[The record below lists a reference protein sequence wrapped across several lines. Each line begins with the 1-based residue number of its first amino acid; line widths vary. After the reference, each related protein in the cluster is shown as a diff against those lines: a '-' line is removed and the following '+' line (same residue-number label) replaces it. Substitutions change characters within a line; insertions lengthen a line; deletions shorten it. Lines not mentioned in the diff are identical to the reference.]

1 MQKITI
7 NGHGFEYI
15 RGYIEDA
22 ENIPVEELMEGDGI
36 SVTSISCNYNAF
48 GFGGSY
54 SKFYNDTTK
63 SFIDLDNNMPI
74 FSGMSFNELG
84 FFIEEEKFLLD
95 LSREE
100 KGTHYNYELLISGK
114 GALGEFNIDD
124 DVKLENIILVTFDF
138 VCEIN
143 DNLGNLILIGVIP
156 CIDTEEK
163 NIFNSAYETND
174 DPESFIPAESG
185 RYKGM
190 SCNEVFS
197 IAYSKYIP
205 INYLDTN
212 ITGSI
217 DRL

>member
-7 NGHGFEYI
+7 NGYGFEYI

-22 ENIPVEELMEGDGI
+22 ENIPVEELLEGDGI
-36 SVTSISCNYNAF
+36 SVTSITCNYNAY
-48 GFGGSY
+48 GFGQSY

-63 SFIDLDNNMPI
+63 SFIDLDDNLPI
-74 FSGMSFNELG
+74 FYGMSFNEYAG
-84 FFIEEEKFLLD
+84 VFKEQKFLED
-95 LSREE
+95 LVSEE
-100 KGTHYNYELLISGK
+100 KGTHYNYELFISGK

-124 DVKLENIILVTFDF
+124 DVKLENIILVTFYDAY
-138 VCEIN
+138 EIN
-143 DNLGNLILIGVIP
+143 DNIGNLILIGVIP
-156 CIDTEEK
+156 YIDTDEK
-163 NIFNSAYETND
+163 NIFISAYENRD

-197 IAYSKYIP
+197 IVHSKYIP
-205 INYLDTN
+205 IDYLDTN
-212 ITGSI
+212 IAGSI

>member
-36 SVTSISCNYNAF
+36 SVTSISCNYNAY

-114 GALGEFNIDD
+114 G
-124 DVKLENIILVTFDF
+124 
-138 VCEIN
+138 
-143 DNLGNLILIGVIP
+143 
-156 CIDTEEK
+156 CIYGFWSPLFK
-163 NIFNSAYETND
+163 
-174 DPESFIPAESG
+174 
-185 RYKGM
+185 
-190 SCNEVFS
+190 VQ
-197 IAYSKYIP
+197 
-205 INYLDTN
+205 
-212 ITGSI
+212 
-217 DRL
+217 

>member
-7 NGHGFEYI
+7 NGYGFEYI

-36 SVTSISCNYNAF
+36 NVTSISCNYNAF

-74 FSGMSFNELG
+74 FQGSWFTELG
-84 FFIEEEKFLLD
+84 FFIEEQKFLQD
-95 LSREE
+95 LCMEE

-124 DVKLENIILVTFDF
+124 DVKLENIILVTFF
-138 VCEIN
+138 EASEIN
-143 DNLGNLILIGVIP
+143 YNLGLEILIGVIP

-163 NIFNSAYETND
+163 NIFNSACETKD

>member
-74 FSGMSFNELG
+74 FQGSWFTELG
-84 FFIEEEKFLLD
+84 FFIEEEKFLQD
-95 LSREE
+95 LCMEE

-124 DVKLENIILVTFDF
+124 DVKLENIILVAFYDAY
-138 VCEIN
+138 EIH

-156 CIDTEEK
+156 FIDTDEK
-163 NIFNSAYETND
+163 NIFISAYNVLD

-190 SCNEVFS
+190 SFNEVFS
-197 IAYSKYIP
+197 IVHSKYIP
-205 INYLDTN
+205 IDYLYTD
-212 ITGSI
+212 IEGSI

>member
-7 NGHGFEYI
+7 NGYGFEYI

-22 ENIPVEELMEGDGI
+22 ENIPVEELMGGGGI
-36 SVTSISCNYNAF
+36 SVTSITCNYNAY
-48 GFGGSY
+48 GFGESY

-63 SFIDLDNNMPI
+63 SFIDLDDNLPI
-74 FSGMSFNELG
+74 FYGMSINEYG
-84 FFIEEEKFLLD
+84 FFLKEQKFLED
-95 LSREE
+95 LNMEE
-100 KGTHYNYELLISGK
+100 KGTHFNYELLISGK

-124 DVKLENIILVTFDF
+124 DVKLENIILVTFYDAY
-138 VCEIN
+138 EIN

-156 CIDTEEK
+156 FIDTDEK
-163 NIFNSAYETND
+163 NIFISAYNVLD

>member
-7 NGHGFEYI
+7 NGYGFEYI

-74 FSGMSFNELG
+74 FQGSWFTELG
-84 FFIEEEKFLLD
+84 FFIEEQKFLQD
-95 LSREE
+95 LCMEE

-124 DVKLENIILVTFDF
+124 DVKLENIILVAFYDAY
-138 VCEIN
+138 EIN

-156 CIDTEEK
+156 FIDTDEK
-163 NIFNSAYETND
+163 NIFISAYNVLD

-190 SCNEVFS
+190 SFNEVFS

-205 INYLDTN
+205 IDYLYTD
-212 ITGSI
+212 IEGSI

>member
-36 SVTSISCNYNAF
+36 SVTSISCNYNAY
-48 GFGGSY
+48 GFGESY

-190 SCNEVFS
+190 SFNEVFS
-197 IAYSKYIP
+197 IVHSKYIP
-205 INYLDTN
+205 INYLYTD
-212 ITGSI
+212 IEGSI

>member
-36 SVTSISCNYNAF
+36 SVTSISCNYNAY
-48 GFGGSY
+48 GFGESY

-84 FFIEEEKFLLD
+84 FFIEEEKFLRRLIP
-95 LSREE
+95 EE

-124 DVKLENIILVTFDF
+124 DVKLENIILVTFDC

-190 SCNEVFS
+190 SFNEVFS
-197 IAYSKYIP
+197 IVHSKYIP
-205 INYLDTN
+205 INYLYTD
-212 ITGSI
+212 IEGSI

>member
-7 NGHGFEYI
+7 NGYGFEYI

-22 ENIPVEELMEGDGI
+22 ENIPVEELLEGDGI
-36 SVTSISCNYNAF
+36 SVTSITCNYNAY
-48 GFGGSY
+48 GFGQSY

-63 SFIDLDNNMPI
+63 IFFDLDDNLPI
-74 FSGMSFNELG
+74 FYGMSFNEYAG
-84 FFIEEEKFLLD
+84 VFKEQKFLED
-95 LSREE
+95 LVSEE
-100 KGTHYNYELLISGK
+100 KGTHYNYELFISGK

-124 DVKLENIILVTFDF
+124 DVKLENIILVTFYDAY
-138 VCEIN
+138 EIN
-143 DNLGNLILIGVIP
+143 DNIGNLILIGVIP
-156 CIDTEEK
+156 YIDTDEK
-163 NIFNSAYETND
+163 NIFISAYENRD

-197 IAYSKYIP
+197 IVHSKYIP
-205 INYLDTN
+205 IDYLDTN
-212 ITGSI
+212 IAGSI